1 MSLDP
6 RCHDLLSKREGDR
19 YMMLPTTKREEMLGA
34 MERHDRGLGNA
45 PEWRT
50 WTSNGNYEY
59 AIDFNNQL
67 YPPKEIISFATGT
80 SKGTF
85 SGGPESN
92 SYLESYGFSVVPL
105 RDKSFSMQAVTSEGI
120 STRQEVTAQ

>member
-1 MSLDP
+1 MT
-6 RCHDLLSKREGDR
+6 
-19 YMMLPTTKREEMLGA
+19 LPTTTREALLA
-34 MERHDRGLGNA
+34 SMERFDRELRDA

-80 SKGTF
+80 PKGTF

-105 RDKSFSMQAVTSEGI
+105 RDKSFDAGCHE
-120 STRQEVTAQ
+120 RRDLN